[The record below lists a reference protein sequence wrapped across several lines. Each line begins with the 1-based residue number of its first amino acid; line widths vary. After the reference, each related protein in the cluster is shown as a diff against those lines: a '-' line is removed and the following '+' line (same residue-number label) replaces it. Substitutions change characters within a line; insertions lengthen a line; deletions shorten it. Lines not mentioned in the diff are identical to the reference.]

1 MKSISFSQGEI
12 NQNCQFLKYALGKS
26 ALVNVIKYKFY
37 IKLENKIIKHI
48 INKYF

>member
-12 NQNCQFLKYALGKS
+12 NQICQFLKYALGKS
-26 ALVNVIKYKFY
+26 AFVNVIY
-37 IKLENKIIKHI
+37 IKLKNKVIKHI